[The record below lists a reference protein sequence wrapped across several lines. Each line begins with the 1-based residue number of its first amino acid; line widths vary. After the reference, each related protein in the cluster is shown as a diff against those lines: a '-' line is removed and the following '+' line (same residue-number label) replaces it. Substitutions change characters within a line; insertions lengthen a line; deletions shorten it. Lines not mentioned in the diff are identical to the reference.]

1 MFSDLDMVTE
11 MALEFSNFNSIFT
24 SAYVGQG
31 VCVCVCLWG
40 GVPEE
45 EGIRSIEPGV
55 PGDCVPSDVGVGN
68 RNKVL

>member
-1 MFSDLDMVTE
+1 MWVR
-11 MALEFSNFNSIFT
+11 
-24 SAYVGQG
+24 
-31 VCVCVCLWG
+31 VCVSVCVWGG

-45 EGIRSIEPGV
+45 ECIRSIEPGV